1 MKFGELVFVALLC
14 GIPLWLVL
22 TTWRRYFAVDRASVD
37 HLSQMRAG
45 LTLVSISTS
54 IWFAV
59 FALMLL
65 EDHSVEA
72 KSLAT
77 KLSPAML
84 GGINVLF
91 CVGGLVCS
99 GRGLRSAQ
107 RTGPIRRGMGA
118 SSGFLMLIW
127 LFLLANPH

>member
-1 MKFGELVFVALLC
+1 MKFGELAFVALLC
-14 GIPLWLVL
+14 GVPLWLVL
-22 TTWRRYFAVDRASVD
+22 TTWRRYFAVDRASID
-37 HLSQMRAG
+37 HLFQMRAG
-45 LTLVSISTS
+45 LTLISLTTS

-59 FALMLL
+59 FAVMIL
-65 EDHSVEA
+65 EDRSAEA

-77 KLSPAML
+77 NLSPAML
-84 GGINVLF
+84 GLINLLF

-107 RTGPIRRGMGA
+107 QTGPIRKAMGA